1 MAKTAGTR
9 YAPAIHTH
17 SIIYTHIQ
25 LDRHSGFTSA
35 NVALD
40 TTQISHLRAW
50 HQKKKS
56 LHTFILAM
64 LLHPSPKMSRAEID
78 GAVGLGRLPT
88 MAEAARFHTPR
99 LWWASLCAGRC
110 ARERVTLYF
119 AKYLHSSPSAL
130 PHRLTQDDIYKGPDC
145 GTKRNRVQVSLLRP
159 VFLYRLSHTRGH
171 GR

>member
-50 HQKKKS
+50 HQKKNHCTPLS
-56 LHTFILAM
+56 LPCFSIPVQKCLEQKLMAQSASAVCQLWQKQHASIPQGCGGRAYALGGA
-64 LLHPSPKMSRAEID
+64 HASESPYTP
-78 GAVGLGRLPT
+78 LNT
-88 MAEAARFHTPR
+88 YTPR
-99 LWWASLCAGRC
+99 LQHCRTAS
-110 ARERVTLYF
+110 
-119 AKYLHSSPSAL
+119 
-130 PHRLTQDDIYKGPDC
+130 QDDTYKGTDC
-145 GTKRNRVQVSLLRP
+145 ATERKRVQGSLLRP